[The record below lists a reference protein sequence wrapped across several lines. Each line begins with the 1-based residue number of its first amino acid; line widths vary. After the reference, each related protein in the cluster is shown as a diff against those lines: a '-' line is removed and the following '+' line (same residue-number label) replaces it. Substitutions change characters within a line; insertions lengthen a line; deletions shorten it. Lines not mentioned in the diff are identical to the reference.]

1 MPQVTTHPTYKS
13 SSNEL
18 CVYPASLEHDLKT
31 YSIEEREETSTT
43 RIKTQLNRT
52 LEGTPNF
59 DNSADYF
66 GISLLSPDR
75 ESHIQISVGDD
86 DDNHCVAYNYDDL
99 PGDVQLLSPKVTSLI
114 RAGEALLE
122 SALISDEEILTAI
135 DSTYSTDSE
144 DDIGSELE
152 RLADA
157 EQLLRDELNMSNLSF
172 NMSFKNEEDNMA
184 VSETAFENNEEQQ
197 RHLDTTT
204 TADFTCVGSLKGSTN
219 ESTCS
224 NQEDDNL
231 ETQLSKLSTTSIN
244 NTNAK
249 MELEEKESDPSY
261 MKSYTLYDHAIQI
274 GLLYNDED
282 LGYPTCPLLTKS
294 DADIIYNSPEIS
306 NRKDAIPD
314 LLNCTR
320 EYVKPMT
327 NASLSRIYTGLVG
340 DKRNHKIENENEE
353 IAPVRAVTIEIRPDV
368 LVDEVMD
375 AIGTSVTSLCGK
387 ITTKGKGRLR
397 ALIPGRWMQESEY
410 VSFHAVKNKKDFA
423 NSSKTVFIPPIA
435 VDAQLCTRK
444 KSKFAERILLVRSYS
459 INGIKI
465 PDDRVEFKSQSLSSK
480 TPQNTNLR
488 ESASLHQRMRKA
500 ATEGGNISFD
510 LNDDPKDASLDDL
523 TLGTGR
529 TRSHTRFSFFNRPS
543 KRFPQKQSEN
553 KQNTL
558 SIRFDTIGKIPNSEH
573 DPKILASD
581 QLLSKFIESPS
592 ILDDDVD
599 RISALSH
606 LDWPYIQSTWILL
619 NISLTELDKRNLSQ
633 RLVLFMSPFL
643 LPLVEYLTLLSF
655 LLVLC

>member
-122 SALISDEEILTAI
+122 SALISEEEILTAI

-144 DDIGSELE
+144 DNIGSELE

-172 NMSFKNEEDNMA
+172 NMSFRNEEDNI
-184 VSETAFENNEEQQ
+184 Q
-197 RHLDTTT
+197 RQLDTTSN
-204 TADFTCVGSLKGSTN
+204 ADFTCVGSIKGSTN

-224 NQEDDNL
+224 NQEDANL
-231 ETQLSKLSTTSIN
+231 ETQLSKLSTTSTN
-244 NTNAK
+244 NTNAR
-249 MELEEKESDPSY
+249 MELEEIESDPSY

-340 DKRNHKIENENEE
+340 DKRNQKIENENEE